1 MFYIWLFKK
10 LYWIWT
16 KLPTNVASMVA
27 GIMLCFFGGVW
38 CFLLSAYEAA
48 KNFGGAALLEE
59 LQIIWEEAQNASAA
73 NDADNVRD
81 DDANGIA
88 DVQEMNTNQ
97 LINHKAKVVMAA
109 VKDPDRL
116 TKALQFL
123 FTVQISVIATLKFQ
137 FAQAVAIALGVADL
151 IHLPLVRLL
160 GPLLA
165 MAMGK
170 DIQHWI
176 PAIIGTIVK
185 IIAVIIAAKVQKT
198 VCAFY
203 AGLKGANMFAIGLI
217 SILGE
222 HGIMDKCPDWLAPKP
237 FDANLSWLDELIGY
251 PLGIVGFVWQFKS
264 IWTNLI
270 IDIWYPGF
278 HEIIGPFGFVIDI
291 FFVPFNAA
299 ELYVEAKVLTP
310 DLR

>member
-1 MFYIWLFKK
+1 VWQ
-10 LYWIWT
+10 
-16 KLPTNVASMVA
+16 KLPTNVAAMFT
-27 GIMLCFFGGVW
+27 GIGLCFFGGVW
-38 CFLLSAYEAA
+38 GFLLAAFEAA
-48 KNFGGAALLEE
+48 KNFGGVALLEE
-59 LQIIWEEAQNASAA
+59 LQIIWEEVQNAHAA
-73 NDADNVRD
+73 NDEDDNV
-81 DDANGIA
+81 DADGNGIA
-88 DVQEMNTNQ
+88 DVKEMTTNQ
-97 LINHKAKVVMAA
+97 LISHKAKVAMTA
-109 VKDPDRL
+109 VKDPERVV
-116 TKALQFL
+116 KALQFL
-123 FTVQISVIATLKFQ
+123 FTVQISVVATLKFQ
-137 FAQAVAIALGVADL
+137 FAQAVAMALGVANL

-185 IIAVIIAAKVQKT
+185 IIAVIIAAKIQKT

-222 HGIMDKCPDWLAPKP
+222 KGIMDKCPDWLATKP
-237 FDANLSWLDELIGY
+237 FDANLSLLDEIIGY
-251 PLGIVGFVWQFKS
+251 PLGIIGFVWQFKS

-310 DLR
+310 DVR